1 MGWQVSHFVNAVK
14 DIFGGKVLTA
24 WEGVE
29 FVEFREGFLGG
40 LKDLLSTDSQAALT
54 TTTNQCT
61 HCELWLLSTPE
72 TGTDLSLP
80 DLAMVTLSLLRF

>member
-1 MGWQVSHFVNAVK
+1 MSHFVNAVK
-14 DIFGGKVLTA
+14 DIFGGKVLIA

-40 LKDLLSTDSQAALT
+40 LKDLLSTDSQAVLT

-61 HCELWLLSTPE
+61 HCEL
-72 TGTDLSLP
+72 
-80 DLAMVTLSLLRF
+80 